1 VRSVVASAH
10 PNPILSLPMD
20 SFTAALGRLDAAS
33 RALLD
38 LSLRRGMKPE
48 EIGDLLGTDSESVVV
63 AREAALE
70 QLATEL
76 DMDDV
81 AELDEVRTRLA
92 ELPAEA
98 WTGTAETDRPNL
110 KVVAAEPAEP
120 PTKSRRSRLP
130 LLLALLAVAAVALVI
145 VLASSGS
152 SEKPKTRSQSSA
164 PAPSP
169 PQKPA
174 KQPAPVAKKA
184 QLAALGDASG
194 ATGTAALTQGGK
206 RLTIDATGLPD
217 GTYQVWLYNSVIDA
231 VSLVTVRGTKL
242 TLDLKLPSHASHYRY
257 VDVSREPADGNP
269 NHSGQSVL
277 RVPLAKLSR

>member
-1 VRSVVASAH
+1 
-10 PNPILSLPMD
+10 
-20 SFTAALGRLDAAS
+20 
-33 RALLD
+33 
-38 LSLRRGMKPE
+38 MKPE
-48 EIGDLLGTDSESVVV
+48 EIGDLLSTDSESVVV

-76 DMDDV
+76 DMDNV

-98 WTGTAETDRPNL
+98 WTGTAETERPNL

-145 VLASSGS
+145 VLASSGT
-152 SEKPKTRSQSSA
+152 SEKPKTSAQSSA

-174 KQPAPVAKKA
+174 KPAKQPAPVAQKA
-184 QLAALGDASG
+184 QLAALGGASG
-194 ATGTAALTQGGK
+194 ATGTAALTQGAK

-231 VSLVTVRGTKL
+231 VSLVKVRGTKL